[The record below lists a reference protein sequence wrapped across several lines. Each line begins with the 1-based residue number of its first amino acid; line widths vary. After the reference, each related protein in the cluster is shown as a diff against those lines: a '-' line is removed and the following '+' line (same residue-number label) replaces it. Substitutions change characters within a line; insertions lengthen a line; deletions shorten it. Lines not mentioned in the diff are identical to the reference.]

1 MVRPQIL
8 IALGAIALL
17 ASCGSSPSLPQ
28 AEVSAADIASA
39 GASAT
44 LTYDNY
50 STLLQTYVDSSGL
63 VDYVALQ
70 ANPEGLKTV
79 VAELAAVSP
88 EAYAAWDEPTQIAF
102 LINAYNAL
110 TLQSIIDQNPLKGS
124 IRDIVG
130 VWNFRKHTVMG
141 QPLTLDAIEH
151 DILRKDFVEPRI
163 HAALVCAALSC
174 PTLSQEPYTGADL
187 DQQLDDQVQQ
197 WLDGPYGLAIDQ
209 SANQVAI
216 SAIFDWFG
224 DDWKPQYAT
233 EDGFTG
239 SDKQRA
245 TLNFISQYLPPDDQ
259 AYLKAGNYKLNYL
272 DYDWAL
278 NRQ

>member
-1 MVRPQIL
+1 MVRPQVWM
-8 IALGAIALL
+8 ALGAIALL
-17 ASCGSSPSLPQ
+17 AGCGSAPSLPQ
-28 AEVSAADIASA
+28 AETSAAAVSAT
-39 GASAT
+39 GASAP
-44 LTYDNY
+44 LTYDDY
-50 STLLQTYVDSSGL
+50 STLLQTYVNGSGL
-63 VDYVALQ
+63 VDYPALQ
-70 ANPEGLKTV
+70 ANPEGLKAV

-102 LINAYNAL
+102 LINAYNIL

-124 IRDIVG
+124 IRDIIG

-174 PTLSQEPYTGADL
+174 PPLRQEPYTGAAL
-187 DQQLDDQVQQ
+187 DQQLDEQVQQ
-197 WLDGPYGLAIDQ
+197 WLDGPHGLAIDQ
-209 SANQVAI
+209 AANQVAI

-233 EDGFTG
+233 DDGFTG

-259 AYLKAGNYKLNYL
+259 AYLKAGSYQLTYL
-272 DYDWAL
+272 DYDWSL

>member
-1 MVRPQIL
+1 M

-17 ASCGSSPSLPQ
+17 ASCGSSLSLSQ
-28 AEVSAADIASA
+28 AEVPAADIASV
-39 GASAT
+39 GASAP

-63 VDYVALQ
+63 VDYAALQ
-70 ANPEGLKTV
+70 ANPEGLQTV

-141 QPLTLDAIEH
+141 
-151 DILRKDFVEPRI
+151 
-163 HAALVCAALSC
+163 
-174 PTLSQEPYTGADL
+174 
-187 DQQLDDQVQQ
+187 
-197 WLDGPYGLAIDQ
+197 
-209 SANQVAI
+209 
-216 SAIFDWFG
+216 
-224 DDWKPQYAT
+224 
-233 EDGFTG
+233 
-239 SDKQRA
+239 
-245 TLNFISQYLPPDDQ
+245 
-259 AYLKAGNYKLNYL
+259 
-272 DYDWAL
+272 
-278 NRQ
+278 

>member
-1 MVRPQIL
+1 MGRPQVW

-17 ASCGSSPSLPQ
+17 ASWSSSPSIFQ
-28 AEVSAADIASA
+28 AEAPAADIASV
-39 GASAT
+39 GASAP

-63 VDYVALQ
+63 VDYSALQ
-70 ANPEGLKTV
+70 ANPEELKTV

-130 VWNFRKHTVMG
+130 VWNFSKHIVMG

-151 DILRKDFVEPRI
+151 DILRRDFVETRI

-174 PTLSQEPYTGADL
+174 PTLRQEPYTGAAL
-187 DQQLDDQVQQ
+187 DQQLDAQVQQ

-209 SANQVAI
+209 AANQVAI

-233 EDGFTG
+233 DDGFTG

-245 TLNFISQYLPPDDQ
+245 TLNFISQYLTPDDQ
-259 AYLKAGNYKLNYL
+259 AYLQAGNQNFSAI
-272 DYDWAL
+272 D
-278 NRQ
+278 Q